1 MPHANRLLA
10 LILILSSAWLSACG
24 STQAHLAPS
33 RRSSPTDKLAAA
45 SPAAAP
51 PHSFSKQPPH
61 EGALSVYNNPD
72 YGLTLRYPR
81 NYLLD
86 EDLDLDDS
94 PALKTQ
100 RDWESQQPGAI
111 LVATLRIPDDAYP
124 NTTFA
129 AGHLQFVVN
138 PSATPAACR
147 AFVAPPDSDWPGAT
161 DVTTLAGVPFYW
173 RDRGSVSGESVSAAR
188 DYAGFSSGACYEF
201 TLEVSS
207 SSASD
212 PQIAPAD
219 LPKLLRPLEKIVS
232 SLQLHPRSSQP
243 LAILPKPSS

>member
-1 MPHANRLLA
+1 MLRTNRLLA
-10 LILILSSAWLSACG
+10 LTLILSATWLSGCG

-33 RRSSPTDKLAAA
+33 RRSSPTAKLAGA
-45 SPAAAP
+45 SAAP
-51 PHSFSKQPPH
+51 VPRHSFSKQPPK
-61 EGALSVYNNPD
+61 EGALSIYNNPS

-86 EDLDLDDS
+86 EELDPEDS

-100 RDWESQQPGAI
+100 QDWETQQPGAI

-138 PSATPAACR
+138 PSATAAACR
-147 AFVAPPDSDWPGAT
+147 SFVAPPDSDQPGAT
-161 DVTTLAGVPFYW
+161 DGTTLQGIPFYW
-173 RDRGSVSGESVSAAR
+173 RDRGSVSNESVSAAR
-188 DYAGFSSGACYEF
+188 DYAGFSAGACYEF

-207 SSASD
+207 SSAPGSD
-212 PQIAPAD
+212 ALIAPAD
-219 LPKLLRPLEKIVS
+219 LPKLLRPLPTIAS
-232 SLQLHPRSSQP
+232 SLQLHPR
-243 LAILPKPSS
+243 PSP

>member
-1 MPHANRLLA
+1 MLHTNRLFA
-10 LILILSSAWLSACG
+10 LTLILSATWLSACG

-33 RRSSPTDKLAAA
+33 RRSSPTAKLADAT
-45 SPAAAP
+45 PAP
-51 PHSFSKQPPH
+51 PHSFSKQPPR
-61 EGALSVYNNPD
+61 EGTLSVYNNPG

-86 EDLDLDDS
+86 EELDPDDS

-100 RDWESQQPGAI
+100 QDWESQQPGAI

-138 PSATPAACR
+138 ASATAAACR
-147 AFVAPPDSDWPGAT
+147 SFVAPPDSGWPGVT
-161 DVTTLAGVPFYW
+161 DVTTLAGIPFYW

-207 SSASD
+207 SSAPGSD
-212 PQIAPAD
+212 PLIAPAD
-219 LPKLLRPLEKIVS
+219 LPKLLRPLEKIVAS
-232 SLQLHPRSSQP
+232 VQLHPRSSQP

>member
-1 MPHANRLLA
+1 MFHANRLFALA
-10 LILILSSAWLSACG
+10 LIVSATCLSACG
-24 STQAHLAPS
+24 NSQAHLAPARHS
-33 RRSSPTDKLAAA
+33 APA
-45 SPAAAP
+45 SKPAPVPAHA
-51 PHSFSKQPPH
+51 FSKQPPH
-61 EGALSVYNNPD
+61 EGAISVYNNPD

-86 EDLDLDDS
+86 EDLDPDDS
-94 PALKTQ
+94 PALMTQ
-100 RDWESQQPGAI
+100 HDWESQQPGAI

-129 AGHLQFVVN
+129 AGYLQFVVN
-138 PSATPAACR
+138 PAVTAATCR
-147 AFVAPPDSDWPGAT
+147 SFIAPPDSDWPGAA
-161 DVTTLAGVPFYW
+161 DQITLGGVPFFW
-173 RDRGSVSGESVSAAR
+173 RDRGAISNESISAAR

-207 SSASD
+207 SSGSD
-212 PQIAPAD
+212 PLIAPAD

-243 LAILPKPSS
+243 LAILPRPSS

>member
-1 MPHANRLLA
+1 MLHTNRLFA
-10 LILILSSAWLSACG
+10 LTLILSATWLSACG

-33 RRSSPTDKLAAA
+33 RRSSPTAKLAGA
-45 SPAAAP
+45 SPAPAS
-51 PHSFSKQPPH
+51 PHSLSKQPPR
-61 EGALSVYNNPD
+61 EGTLSVYNNPG

-86 EDLDLDDS
+86 EELDPDDS

-100 RDWESQQPGAI
+100 HDWSAQQPGAI

-138 PSATPAACR
+138 PAVTAATCR
-147 AFVAPPDSDWPGAT
+147 SFVAPPDSGWPGAT
-161 DVTTLAGVPFYW
+161 DQITLGGVPFYW
-173 RDRGSVSGESVSAAR
+173 RDRGSHSNESVSAAR

-207 SSASD
+207 SPGAD
-212 PQIAPAD
+212 PLIAPAD
-219 LPKLLRPLEKIVS
+219 LPRVLRPLEKIVS
-232 SLQLHPRSSQP
+232 SLQLHHPRN
-243 LAILPKPSS
+243 

>member
-1 MPHANRLLA
+1 MRHTNRHFA
-10 LILILSSAWLSACG
+10 LTLILSATWFSACG

-33 RRSSPTDKLAAA
+33 RRPSPNAKLADT
-45 SPAAAP
+45 SPAPAP

-61 EGALSVYNNPD
+61 EGALSVYNNPG

-86 EDLDLDDS
+86 EELDPDDS

-100 RDWESQQPGAI
+100 QDWQSQQPGAI

-138 PSATPAACR
+138 PSATAAECR
-147 AFVAPPDSDWPGAT
+147 SFVRPPGSDGPGAT
-161 DVTTLAGVPFYW
+161 DVTTLQGVPFYW
-173 RDRGSVSGESVSAAR
+173 RDRGSVSYESVSAAR
-188 DYAGFSSGACYEF
+188 DYAGFSAGACYEF
-201 TLEVSS
+201 VLEVSS
-207 SSASD
+207 SSAPGSD
-212 PQIAPAD
+212 PVIAPAD
-219 LPKLLRPLEKIVS
+219 LAKLLRTLEKIVS
-232 SLQLHPRSSQP
+232 SLQLHARSTP
-243 LAILPKPSS
+243 